1 MNEGPRHNIVSR
13 RDERKMFFVLCL
25 TAVIMLVEV
34 VGGYI
39 SHSLALLAD
48 AGHMFTDVAALLMS
62 WFAMRLG
69 RKNPDENR
77 TYGYQRLKILA
88 AYTNGVLLFFL
99 AGIISVE
106 AIDRLL
112 HHIRQIDAPTMLGIA
127 LIGFFT
133 NLASYFILEKK
144 KKPRHDA
151 TPHDHADQD
160 HAHHHHHHMDL
171 NIKSASLHVLS
182 DMLGSLGAVAAAII
196 ILLTGWQA
204 ADPLL
209 SIFVCLLIVIYAWS
223 LTKKTVHILIEG
235 SPDSTLPD
243 KIREAITAGIKGVK
257 DVHHIH
263 VWSLTEKQ
271 PIATLD
277 VVISQE
283 SDHNDTLFAIHKL
296 LRERF
301 QLDHVTV
308 QIEKGSS
315 LSI

>member
-1 MNEGPRHNIVSR
+1 MNEGPRHNIVSK
-13 RDERKMFFVLCL
+13 RDEKKLFFVLCL
-25 TAVIMLVEV
+25 TAVIMLVEI

-62 WFAMRLG
+62 WLAMRLG
-69 RKNPDENR
+69 RKRPDDDR

-106 AIDRLL
+106 AINRLL
-112 HHIRQIDAPTMLGIA
+112 YPSRMIDAPTMLSIA
-127 LIGFFT
+127 LIGFIT
-133 NLASYFILEKK
+133 NLVSYFILKES
-144 KKPRHDA
+144 KKPRHDH
-151 TPHDHADQD
+151 THHDPM
-160 HAHHHHHHMDL
+160 HHHPHGDL

-182 DMLGSLGAVAAAII
+182 DMLGSLGAVAAAMI
-196 ILLTGWQA
+196 ILTTDWQA

-209 SIFVCLLIVIYAWS
+209 SLFVCGLIVLYALN

-235 SPDSTLPD
+235 SPDSKLPE
-243 KIREAITAGIKGVK
+243 KIRDAITWEIRGVK
-257 DVHHIH
+257 NVHHIH

-277 VVISQE
+277 VLITPETDQQE
-283 SDHNDTLFAIHKL
+283 TLCAIQKL
-296 LRERF
+296 LAERF

-308 QIEKGSS
+308 QIEKGPCVN
-315 LSI
+315 I